1 MHLPAH
7 SGGNFCVLAQWSTT
21 QAPIANWLGV
31 ASSANGS
38 NLVAVYDYDLNGNG
52 GIWVSTDRGADWAQT
67 SASITAAWMGA
78 ASSSNGMTLVAVS
91 GKAAGGIYRSTNG
104 GTNWNPTLAGNDD
117 FSCVASSPDGTK
129 IVAGA
134 YTSSTP
140 IHYSTNSG
148 ANWITPSGP
157 PEYEN
162 SVAISADGTK
172 ALAASGVFGLSNT
185 PTGAIYYCTNSG
197 LSWFHSDAPTD
208 LMWWGI
214 ACSSNG
220 AIGLAVAQTVTN
232 GSTMQNSGAVYI
244 STNYGVH
251 WSPVNLPSLVWFCA
265 ACSADGSHL
274 TVGALN
280 DGGNGANAVYSSTN
294 YGTNW
299 FVNDTIQ
306 GQTYNLGLNAVISSA
321 DGTKLAGLSGYIYV
335 NPELPGS
342 APTPP
347 NLTATFTQPRNLV
360 VSWPDTGSYTL
371 QQNSN
376 LLTTNWTTSSYTVTS
391 TNGTN
396 SVTINS
402 PAGNLFFR
410 LSNP

>member
-1 MHLPAH
+1 MVRFIAFASAFLGA
-7 SGGNFCVLAQWSTT
+7 NFCVLAQWSTT

-140 IHYSTNSG
+140 INYLHQFRRELDHAQRAAGN
-148 ANWITPSGP
+148 
-157 PEYEN
+157 EN

-220 AIGLAVAQTVTN
+220 AI
-232 GSTMQNSGAVYI
+232 SG
-244 STNYGVH
+244 
-251 WSPVNLPSLVWFCA
+251 
-265 ACSADGSHL
+265 
-274 TVGALN
+274 
-280 DGGNGANAVYSSTN
+280 
-294 YGTNW
+294 
-299 FVNDTIQ
+299 
-306 GQTYNLGLNAVISSA
+306 
-321 DGTKLAGLSGYIYV
+321 
-335 NPELPGS
+335 
-342 APTPP
+342 
-347 NLTATFTQPRNLV
+347 
-360 VSWPDTGSYTL
+360 WPWRR
-371 QQNSN
+371 Q
-376 LLTTNWTTSSYTVTS
+376 
-391 TNGTN
+391 
-396 SVTINS
+396 
-402 PAGNLFFR
+402 
-410 LSNP
+410 